1 MQRSLCL
8 LLIFLLAA
16 CSQQDLMQKIATP
29 KDQADAQYYVDLLR
43 ARDFDAIE
51 KSADSSISHAAFK
64 SELPKMAAVFP
75 QGDPASIK
83 PDSIKPDS
91 IKPDSIK
98 HDSIKPDSITLVGAQ
113 RRTINGDA
121 SVAMTFEY
129 AFGDKWVLASVT
141 IRDPDGA
148 RKLFAFKVNAEHESL
163 QAHNAFRL
171 SGKSPLQYFVLFGT
185 IGAFVLTVWALIACA
200 FTPMLRKARWIVF
213 ILLGLCD
220 LGVNWT
226 SGEWYFSPLYV
237 QLFSA
242 SFSTSRYGPLL
253 ISCSLPLGAILFLL
267 RRRSLRAESTATS

>member
-51 KSADSSISHAAFK
+51 KSADSSISHAAFE

-75 QGDPASIK
+75 QGDPA
-83 PDSIKPDS
+83 S

-226 SGEWYFSPLYV
+226 SGEWYFSPFYV

>member
-1 MQRSLCL
+1 MRHTLCL
-8 LLIFLLAA
+8 LLMFLLAA
-16 CSQQDLMQKIATP
+16 CSQQELTQKIATP

-51 KSADSSISHAAFK
+51 KSADSSISHAAFE

-75 QGDPASIK
+75 EGDPASLK
-83 PDSIKPDS
+83 PDSVKPDS
-91 IKPDSIK
+91 SRPAP
-98 HDSIKPDSITLVGAQ
+98 IKPDSITLVGAQ
-113 RRTINGDA
+113 RRTINGDT

-129 AFGDKWVLASVT
+129 AFSDKWVLASIT

-163 QAHNAFRL
+163 RARNAFRL
-171 SGKSPLQYFVLFGT
+171 SGKSPLQYFVLLGT
-185 IGAFVLTVWALIACA
+185 IAAFALTVWALIACA
-200 FTPMLRKARWIVF
+200 LTPMPRKARWIVF

-242 SFSTSRYGPLL
+242 SFATSRYGPLL

-267 RRRSLRAESTATS
+267 RRRGLRSNAAAKT